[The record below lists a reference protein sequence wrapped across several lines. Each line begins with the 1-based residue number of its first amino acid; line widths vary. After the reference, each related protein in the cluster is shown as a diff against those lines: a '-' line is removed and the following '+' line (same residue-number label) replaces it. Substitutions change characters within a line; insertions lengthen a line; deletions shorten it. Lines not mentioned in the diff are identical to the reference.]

1 MVSMFT
7 TLRCLARVTSVRLGL
22 TLVCALALRPAALS
36 ADPVAVRHSEGIVH
50 GFLIMRAA
58 DGTFLAD
65 GDLIQTSRGDRVT
78 ARLVFRFK
86 DGSIQDDTA
95 VYSQRGS
102 FRLIS
107 DHLIQKGPIFPKPL
121 EMTISRAKGRVIVRY
136 ADDGQQKVADEQ
148 MALAPDL
155 ANGMILTLMKNVE
168 PTQSAIKI
176 SMIATTPKPRLVKLA
191 ITNVGEEPFSVG
203 GSKRLAV
210 HYVIKVEIG
219 GISGLLAPLVGK
231 QPPDSHVWILRG
243 DAPAF
248 VRGEQPLYLGGPMV
262 RIELTSPVWGDATQR
277 RTAER

>member
-1 MVSMFT
+1 MVRMFAAI
-7 TLRCLARVTSVRLGL
+7 RCPVRVTSVRLGV
-22 TLVCALALRPAALS
+22 TLVCALALRPAMVS
-36 ADPVAVRHSEGIVH
+36 ADPIAVRHSEGIVH

-58 DGTFLAD
+58 DGTVLAD

-107 DHLIQKGPIFPKPL
+107 DFLIQKGPAFPRPM
-121 EMTISRAKGRVIVRY
+121 EMTISRRKGRVLVRY
-136 ADDGQQKVADEQ
+136 MDDGQEKVADEPL
-148 MALAPDL
+148 APAPDL

-168 PTQSAIKI
+168 LTQGAVKV
-176 SMIATTPKPRLVKLA
+176 SMIAATPKPRLVKLV
-191 ITNVGEEPFSVG
+191 ITNAGEEPFSVG
-203 GSKRLAV
+203 GSKRQAV

-219 GISGLLAPLVGK
+219 GVSGLLAPLVGK

-248 VRGEQPLYLGGPMV
+248 VRGEQVLYPGGPMV
-262 RIELTSPVWGDATQR
+262 RIELTSP
-277 RTAER
+277 

>member
-1 MVSMFT
+1 MVSMLT
-7 TLRCLARVTSVRLGL
+7 TVRCLARVTSVRFGV
-22 TLVCALALRPAALS
+22 TLVCALALWPAALS
-36 ADPVAVRHSEGIVH
+36 ADPVTVRHSEGIVH
-50 GFLIMRAA
+50 GFLVMRAA

-86 DGSIQDDTA
+86 DGSVQDDTA
-95 VYSQRGS
+95 VYSQRGT

-107 DHLIQKGPIFPKPL
+107 DHLIQKGPIFPRPL

-148 MALAPDL
+148 MELAPDL

-191 ITNVGEEPFSVG
+191 ITNVGEEQFSVG
-203 GSKRLAV
+203 GSKRQAV

-219 GISGLLAPLVGK
+219 GVSGLLAPLVGK

-243 DAPAF
+243 EAPAF
-248 VRGEQPLYLGGPMV
+248 VRGEQALYPGGPMV
-262 RIELTSPVWGDATQR
+262 RIELTSPVWGEATQR
-277 RTAER
+277 GTAER